1 MIGFI
6 EAVLLTGLVVLVVG
20 SSLSLSTSAH
30 WFIRSW
36 DFPRVQII
44 VTAWLFTSGMWLCWE
59 VARSRNDLF
68 LWVAIIIT
76 VGLTGWHG
84 FRIFPYTP
92 IAPKQAV
99 GTRNARTS
107 VHHLPLQT
115 FESSFRMWRWKT
127 MNTSC
132 GCEPFVALI
141 PMC

>member
-44 VTAWLFTSGMWLCWE
+44 VIAWLFTSGMWLCWE

-68 LWVAIIIT
+68 LWVAMIIT

-99 GTRNARTS
+99 GTRNARSS
-107 VHHLPLQT
+107 VQQSAASDIRIVISNVEMENDEYELWMRT
-115 FESSFRMWRWKT
+115 IRSSD
-127 MNTSC
+127 
-132 GCEPFVALI
+132 